1 MTASVSKVEMMHR
14 LDQKLI
20 DMDEKLKTSG
30 PNEELRQESW
40 SKGGRRGVFSNRC
53 KRWGPFLAV
62 KDAKQ
67 SWVGF
72 WSSNS

>member
-40 SKGGRRGVFSNRC
+40 SKGGRRGVFF
-53 KRWGPFLAV
+53 KPLQKMGAV
-62 KDAKQ
+62 F
-67 SWVGF
+67 SR
-72 WSSNS
+72 

>member
-1 MTASVSKVEMMHR
+1 MHR

-40 SKGGRRGVFSNRC
+40 SKGGTVVF
-53 KRWGPFLAV
+53 FQTVA
-62 KDAKQ
+62 KD
-67 SWVGF
+67 GGRF
-72 WSSNS
+72 